1 MRQKLNDILNTCDQ
15 IQFKDGKRQSSKV
28 ECKALSVTIFK
39 PMFVG
44 LALSIILLFH
54 QVGFG
59 QSTDGEGWSII
70 RQSENLIISYKL
82 TDCSNGTN
90 LLLLK
95 VENKSTN
102 DVSLT
107 FQIALMDNTGEE
119 LGNFK
124 FNQVKVAMYQKVE
137 GSCLEMG
144 SNDLVRLLG
153 FKPSDPQVLITIE

>member
-59 QSTDGEGWSII
+59 QSTDGEGW
-70 RQSENLIISYKL
+70 
-82 TDCSNGTN
+82 
-90 LLLLK
+90 
-95 VENKSTN
+95 
-102 DVSLT
+102 
-107 FQIALMDNTGEE
+107 
-119 LGNFK
+119 
-124 FNQVKVAMYQKVE
+124 
-137 GSCLEMG
+137 
-144 SNDLVRLLG
+144 
-153 FKPSDPQVLITIE
+153 